1 MKDVNQIKNLKI
13 ISRGIDGGNGW
24 LKIPH
29 VKKDGTKTNKI
40 ASVVYSVGGGW
51 EHVSIALI
59 NQNTPTWE
67 DMCWVKSQFWDDEET
82 VMQLHPKK
90 SEYVNNKE
98 NCLHLWRPLNCEIPT
113 PPKIFV

>member
-40 ASVVYSVGGGW
+40 ASVVYSIGGGW

-59 NQNTPTWE
+59 NQNMIMT
-67 DMCWVKSQFWDDEET
+67 KQQG
-82 VMQLHPKK
+82 QLMGK
-90 SEYVNNKE
+90 
-98 NCLHLWRPLNCEIPT
+98 
-113 PPKIFV
+113 

>member
-1 MKDVNQIKNLKI
+1 MKDINKIKNLKI

-51 EHVSIALI
+51 EHVSIALL

-67 DMCWVKSQFWDDEET
+67 DMCYVKSLFWDDNEV